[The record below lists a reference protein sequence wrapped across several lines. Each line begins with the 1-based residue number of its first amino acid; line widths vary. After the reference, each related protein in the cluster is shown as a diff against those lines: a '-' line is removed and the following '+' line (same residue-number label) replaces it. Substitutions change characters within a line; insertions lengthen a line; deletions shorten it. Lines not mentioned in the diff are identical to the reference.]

1 MMSNKGHHSS
11 FIFLYSFFFGS
22 HHTDLSLFWPADMD
36 MDDVIIEDMA
46 QAVQI
51 WRKQER
57 KEYIKV

>member
-1 MMSNKGHHSS
+1 
-11 FIFLYSFFFGS
+11 
-22 HHTDLSLFWPADMD
+22 MD

-57 KEYIKV
+57 KEDKKVQKRKIYTKVRL